1 MTDPVFQAAL
11 QTDAPFLFGAVEIAM
26 PGYTIRVLDGSGE
39 LMIGGNLYLGADPT
53 FGVLDTI
60 SGYDEAIGDDAPE
73 ITLSFLP
80 ADAAVSAELASS
92 AMQGSLVRIM
102 MGAFDPTSNSV
113 IGTPEQLFLGE
124 IDVPTLEISQG
135 QRSVSYTA
143 VTVFER
149 LFEMNEGERA
159 SDGWHRSIWPGEKG
173 FEHVT
178 GTVKNLYW
186 GATRPVPTM
195 IGPMGI
201 EFNIGADGKPILGE
215 IF

>member
-1 MTDPVFQAAL
+1 MTDPVLQAAL
-11 QTDAPFLFGAVEIAM
+11 QTDSPFLFGAVEIVL
-26 PGYTIRVLDGSGE
+26 PDYTIRVLDGSGE
-39 LMIGGNLYLGADPT
+39 LTIGGNLYRGTDPT

-60 SGYDEAIGDDAPE
+60 SGFDETIGDEAPE

-80 ADAAVSAELASS
+80 SDAAASAELASS
-92 AMQGSLVRIM
+92 AMQGSTVRIM
-102 MGAFDPTSNSV
+102 MGVFDPTSNSV

-159 SDGWHRSIWPGEKG
+159 SDGWHQLIWPSELG
-173 FEHVT
+173 FVHVT
-178 GTVKNLYW
+178 GTNENLYW
-186 GATRPVPTM
+186 GAKRLVPAN
-195 IGPMGI
+195 IGPAWIGRGGI
-201 EFNIGADGKPILGE
+201 FNELEQAL
-215 IF
+215 